1 MGSKCISGNHAPSS
15 RITRNQGFEFAQCR
29 HCACDLIR
37 SNRRWKTVP
46 EGFRVVW
53 RGSDHGLSEDP
64 SQLLLNLPPVGRAL
78 TVRGSGDQGL
88 SHLGAI
94 FALVAAG
101 LAYLLWAAKDGV
113 QAWWSRLSSR
123 HQRRAVLKLPA
134 R

>member
-1 MGSKCISGNHAPSS
+1 MGNKCISGSHSPSS

-53 RGSDHGLSEDP
+53 RGSDRPLSEDP
-64 SQLLLNLPPVGRAL
+64 TQLLLNLPPVGRAL
-78 TVRGSGDQGL
+78 TVRGSSDQGL
-88 SHLGAI
+88 SHLGAL

-101 LAYLLWAAKDGV
+101 LAYVVWAAKDGL
-113 QAWWSRLSSR
+113 QAWWTRLWSRQNR
-123 HQRRAVLKLPA
+123 GIVLKLPA

>member
-1 MGSKCISGNHAPSS
+1 MGNKCISGSHSPSS

-29 HCACDLIR
+29 HCARDLIR
-37 SNRRWKTVP
+37 SNRSWKTVP

-53 RGSDHGLSEDP
+53 RGADQVLSEDP

-88 SHLGAI
+88 SHLGALL
-94 FALVAAG
+94 AMVAAG
-101 LAYLLWAAKDGV
+101 LAYLLWTAKDGLNA
-113 QAWWSRLSSR
+113 QWSRLWSR
-123 HQRRAVLKLPA
+123 QGRTAVLKLPA